1 MCGIVGYSGSF
12 DAGLL
17 PKMSCSV
24 AHRGP
29 DDRGQWVD
37 GSAGVG
43 LAHRRLSIID
53 LSPEGR
59 QPMTNENGTL
69 QLIYNGEIYNY
80 QELRREMVDK
90 GHVFRSRTDT
100 EVLVHLYEEEGA
112 GMLSRL
118 NGIFSFALWDGREGK
133 LLLARDGLGVKPLYY
148 AQTASGF
155 LFASELKALLLCTEV
170 SRELDP
176 VAIHHLLAYL
186 WTPAPRTVLKGVS
199 KLPPGCAME
208 VRDGRL
214 ARQWRYYDLPYGGER
229 ISGGEDEIADGL
241 RQRLLEAVERQM
253 VSDVPVGAFLSGGLD
268 SSAVVAMMRRA
279 YPDSVARCY
288 SIGFSQGV
296 DPSKMRRGVEGS
308 PADLPYARRVAEH
321 LGVDLCP
328 IVVKADII
336 RHLERMLYHLDEPQA
351 DPAPINALLIAEQ
364 AREDGY
370 KVLLSG
376 AGGDDM
382 FSGYRRHWAL
392 KMERMWGW
400 IPRTVRQGMAGL
412 SNSGRL
418 GRPLPRRV
426 RRAFAYA
433 GMSPDDR
440 LMSYFYWTSDQ
451 VRRNL
456 YTSDFSDHVRD
467 VDTAEPLRASLER
480 IPGEIDPLNRMLY
493 LECKHFLADHN
504 LNYTDKMGMAA
515 GVEVRVPLLDLEL
528 IDYAVRIPPGLK
540 QRGRVGKY
548 IFKKAME
555 PYLPRDVIYRPK
567 SGFGAPVRRWLRH
580 ELKDMVDDVL
590 SADSLRRRGLFEP
603 RAVQALVRQDREG
616 RIDAAYTIFALM
628 CMELWCR
635 IFVDVEPVGGSSHS
649 G

>member
-1 MCGIVGYSGSF
+1 M
-12 DAGLL
+12 GLL
-17 PKMSCSV
+17 PKMACSV

-37 GSAGVG
+37 QAAGIG

-53 LSPEGR
+53 LSSEGR
-59 QPMTNENGTL
+59 QPMTNEDGTL

-80 QELRREMVDK
+80 QELRRELVDK

-118 NGIFSFALWDGREGK
+118 NGIFAFALWDGRERK

-155 LFASELKALLLCTEV
+155 LFGSELKALLLCPEV

-186 WTPAPRTVLKGVS
+186 WTPAPRTVLSGVS
-199 KLPPGCAME
+199 KLPPGYAME
-208 VRDGRL
+208 VREGRL
-214 ARQWRYYDLPYGGER
+214 VWQRRYYDLPYSGER
-229 ISGGEDEIADGL
+229 LAEREDVVIAGL
-241 RQRLLEAVERQM
+241 RQRLQGAVERQM
-253 VSDVPVGAFLSGGLD
+253 VGDVPVGAFLSGGLD

-279 YPDSVARCY
+279 YPDSRTRCY
-288 SIGFSQGV
+288 SIGFSEGV
-296 DPSKMRRGVEGS
+296 DLEGS
-308 PADLPYARRVAEH
+308 PMDLPYARRVAEH

-328 IVVKADII
+328 IVVGADII

-364 AREDGY
+364 ARRDGY

-376 AGGDDM
+376 AGGDDL

-400 IPRTVRQGMAGL
+400 IPQTVRRGMAGL
-412 SNSGRL
+412 SNSGWL

-433 GMSPDDR
+433 GMSSEDR
-440 LMSYFYWTSDQ
+440 LISYFYWTSDE
-451 VRRNL
+451 VRRRL
-456 YTSDFSDHVRD
+456 YTADFSNLLRD
-467 VDTAEPLRASLER
+467 VDTAEPLRASLQR
-480 IPGEIDPLNRMLY
+480 IPGEGDPLNRMLY

-528 IDYAVRIPPGLK
+528 IDFAVRIPPELK

-555 PYLPRDVIYRPK
+555 PYLPHDVIYRPK

-590 SADSLRRRGLFEP
+590 SVDSLLRRGLFEP
-603 RAVQALVRQDREG
+603 KAVQTLVRQDREG
-616 RIDAAYTIFALM
+616 TVDAAYTIFALM
-628 CMELWCR
+628 CIELWCR
-635 IFVDVEPVGGSSHS
+635 IFVDGVPVQAPPHSS
-649 G
+649 